1 MQSRKSLSTCSRL
14 PTYKTY
20 TGALRTTDRSNL
32 DTSQREPFA
41 RLALRLNQYLSS
53 AEPLKEGE
61 KEEELIPVDM
71 SNYGFRDVPEVL
83 DLCTAV
89 SPSSFTWV
97 SVFLVRLII
106 DPSNSSAPIR
116 SPWHP
121 LL

>member
-1 MQSRKSLSTCSRL
+1 MLM
-14 PTYKTY
+14 
-20 TGALRTTDRSNL
+20 TDRSNL
-32 DTSQREPFA
+32 DTPQREPFA

-89 SPSSFTWV
+89 SLSSLTLA
-97 SVFLVRLII
+97 SCFLVRLIV
-106 DPSNSSAPIR
+106 DPFDSSAPTR
-116 SPWHP
+116 SPWRPP
-121 LL
+121 L

>member
-1 MQSRKSLSTCSRL
+1 MQSRTLLVTCSRFQ
-14 PTYKTY
+14 TYKTD
-20 TGALRTTDRSNL
+20 TGPLRTIDRSNL
-32 DTSQREPFA
+32 DTPQREPFA

-89 SPSSFTWV
+89 SLSSLTYLRFLGQANRRPV
-97 SVFLVRLII
+97 S
-106 DPSNSSAPIR
+106 
-116 SPWHP
+116 
-121 LL
+121 

>member
-1 MQSRKSLSTCSRL
+1 M
-14 PTYKTY
+14 
-20 TGALRTTDRSNL
+20 TDRSNL
-32 DTSQREPFA
+32 DTPQREPFA

-89 SPSSFTWV
+89 SLSSLTHV
-97 SVFLVRLII
+97 SCLLVRLII
-106 DPSNSSAPIR
+106 DSSGSSAPIR

-121 LL
+121 PP